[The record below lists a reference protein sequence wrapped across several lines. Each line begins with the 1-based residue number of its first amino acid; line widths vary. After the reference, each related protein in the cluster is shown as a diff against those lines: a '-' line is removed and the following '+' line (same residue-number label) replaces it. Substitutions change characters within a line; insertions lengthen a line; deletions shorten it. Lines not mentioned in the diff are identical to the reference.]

1 LAQGSSP
8 GSAKLAHPMLGPFEE
23 WLGILL
29 RWIHVITAIMWIG
42 DSLLFMWLDNHM
54 YEDPEKRPHV
64 SGITW
69 LIHGGSYY
77 TVEKRPLLAGKLPPR
92 LRWFWMEATGTWIS
106 GFLLLIVVYWLSA
119 KSYMVDPDVRN
130 LTGLQA
136 VGLSF
141 GSIIGSW
148 ILYDGLWRTPLRHRT
163 LLCGSLT
170 LAYLFGLDWWLTHT
184 LSGRAAFLQ
193 MGAIMASLMAF
204 NVWIHIIPPQRKMY
218 SMAAGGEEVN
228 YGLGKHAKF
237 RSTHNT
243 YFTFPV
249 IFLMLSN
256 HFAGIFGH
264 HMNWLLMALFIVFGA
279 GMRHLFLV
287 GFTTAGRI
295 AAGIAAASTAGI
307 FWVIWPAPK
316 APVAPTAGDAPPFA
330 EVRVIVAQRCAVC
343 HSESPGMGFVE
354 APKGLKLDTPSQM
367 VEAADRIK
375 MQAVDR
381 QVMPLGNATK
391 MTPEERAL
399 LGRWIAAGCPLK

>member
-1 LAQGSSP
+1 
-8 GSAKLAHPMLGPFEE
+8 MLGPLEE

-54 YEDPEKRPHV
+54 YEDPEKRPYV
-64 SGITW
+64 TGITW

-77 TVEKRPLLAGKLPPR
+77 TVEKRPLKAGKLPPR

-106 GFLLLIVVYWLSA
+106 GFLLLIMVYWLSA
-119 KSYMVDPDVRN
+119 GTYMVDPEVHQW
-130 LTGLQA
+130 TAQQA
-136 VGLSF
+136 VGISL
-141 GSIIGSW
+141 GSILGSW
-148 ILYDGLWRTPLRHRT
+148 IVYDSLWRTPLRKRT
-163 LLCGSLT
+163 FLCGSIT
-170 LAYLFGLDWWLTHT
+170 LLGLLGLDWWLTHT
-184 LSGRAAFLQ
+184 FSGRAAFLQ

-218 SMAAGGEEVN
+218 SSAAGGGEVDYN
-228 YGLGKHAKF
+228 LGKHAKY

-264 HMNWLLMALFIVFGA
+264 ELNWLLMALFIIFGA
-279 GMRHLFLV
+279 GMRHFFLV
-287 GFTTAGRI
+287 GFTRAGKL
-295 AAGIAAASTAGI
+295 AGLIAAAATASI
-307 FWVIWPAPK
+307 FYVTWPAPK
-316 APVAPTAGDAPPFA
+316 PPVATTSEPAPAFSD
-330 EVRVIVAQRCAVC
+330 VRVIIATRCAVC

-354 APKGLKLDTPSQM
+354 APKGLKLDTPHDIQ
-367 VEAADRIK
+367 AAAERIK

-399 LGRWIAAGCPLK
+399 LGRWIAAGAPLK

>member
-1 LAQGSSP
+1 
-8 GSAKLAHPMLGPFEE
+8 MLGPFEE

-42 DSLLFMWLDNHM
+42 DSLLFMWLDKHM
-54 YEDPEKRPHV
+54 YEDPEKRPYV
-64 SGITW
+64 TGITW

-77 TVEKRPLLAGKLPPR
+77 TVEKRPLKAGKLPPR

-119 KSYMVDPDVRN
+119 SSYMVDPGVRQIS
-130 LTGLQA
+130 GLQA
-136 VGLSF
+136 VGVSL
-141 GSIIGSW
+141 GSILGSW
-148 ILYDGLWRTPLRHRT
+148 ILYDGLWRTPLRHKT
-163 LLCGSLT
+163 FLCGSIT

-218 SMAAGGEEVN
+218 STAAEGGEVD

-264 HMNWLLMALFIVFGA
+264 PMNWLLMALFIVFGA

-287 GFTTAGRI
+287 GFTTAGKVAGGL
-295 AAGIAAASTAGI
+295 AAGSTLAI
-307 FWVIWPAPK
+307 FWVTWPAPK
-316 APVAPTAGDAPPFA
+316 PPPPAAGADVPPFA

-354 APKGLKLDTPSQM
+354 APKGLKLDTPHEI
-367 VEAADRIK
+367 VAAAERIK
-375 MQAVDR
+375 MQAVDS
-381 QVMPLGNATK
+381 QVMPLGNSTK
-391 MTPEERAL
+391 ITPEERAR
-399 LGRWIAAGCPLK
+399 LGLWIAAGCPLK

>member
-1 LAQGSSP
+1 
-8 GSAKLAHPMLGPFEE
+8 MLGPFEE

-54 YEDPEKRPHV
+54 YEDPEKRPYV
-64 SGITW
+64 TGITW

-77 TVEKRPLLAGKLPPR
+77 TVEKRPLKAGKLPPR

-106 GFLLLIVVYWLSA
+106 GFLLLMVVYWLSA
-119 KSYMVDPDVRN
+119 GTYMVDPGVRE
-130 LTGLQA
+130 LSAAQA
-136 VGLSF
+136 IGVSL
-141 GSIIGSW
+141 GSILGSW
-148 ILYDGLWRTPLRHRT
+148 FLYDGLWRTPLRNHT
-163 LLCGSLT
+163 LVCGSIT

-193 MGAIMASLMAF
+193 MGAVMASLMAF

-218 SMAAGGEEVN
+218 LSAAGGGEVD
-228 YGLGKHAKF
+228 YSLGKHAKY

-264 HMNWLLMALFIVFGA
+264 PLNWLLMALFIIFGA

-287 GFTTAGRI
+287 GLTRAGKI
-295 AAGIAAASTAGI
+295 AGAAAAMATAAI
-307 FWVIWPAPK
+307 FYVTWPAPK
-316 APVAPTAGDAPPFA
+316 PPAATSNAGDAPPFS
-330 EVRVIVAQRCAVC
+330 EIRVIIAQRCAVC
-343 HSESPGMGFVE
+343 HSESPGMGFSE
-354 APKGLKLDTPSQM
+354 APKGLKLDSPHDI
-367 VEAADRIK
+367 VEAAERIK
-375 MQAVDR
+375 LQAVDR

-391 MTPEERAL
+391 MTPEEREK
-399 LGRWIAAGCPLK
+399 LGRWIDAGCPLK

>member
-1 LAQGSSP
+1 
-8 GSAKLAHPMLGPFEE
+8 
-23 WLGILL
+23 
-29 RWIHVITAIMWIG
+29 
-42 DSLLFMWLDNHM
+42 
-54 YEDPEKRPHV
+54 
-64 SGITW
+64 
-69 LIHGGSYY
+69 
-77 TVEKRPLLAGKLPPR
+77 
-92 LRWFWMEATGTWIS
+92 
-106 GFLLLIVVYWLSA
+106 
-119 KSYMVDPDVRN
+119 MVDPDVKAM
-130 LTGLQA
+130 TGLQA
-136 VGLSF
+136 VGVSL
-141 GSIIGSW
+141 GSILGSW
-148 ILYDGLWRTPLRHRT
+148 ILYDGLWRTPLRHKT
-163 LLCGSLT
+163 LLCGSIT

-218 SMAAGGEEVN
+218 STAAEGGEVD

-264 HMNWLLMALFIVFGA
+264 PMNWLLMALFIVFGA

-287 GFTTAGRI
+287 GFTKAGKI
-295 AAGIAAASTAGI
+295 AASFAALSTAAI
-307 FWVIWPAPK
+307 FWVTWPEPK
-316 APVAPTAGDAPPFA
+316 PPAAATGDAPPFA
-330 EVRVIVAQRCAVC
+330 EVRVIIAQRCAVC

-354 APKGLKLDTPSQM
+354 APKGLKLDTPAQM

-391 MTPEERAL
+391 MTVEERAL
-399 LGRWIAAGCPLK
+399 LGRWIAAGTPLK